1 MKSPK
6 VGPKLTSGTLQ
17 SVFANQ
23 DFLRAPS
30 IPESGEGTK
39 ESNLILR
46 ELIETNR
53 ILVEV
58 QKQLALDFANRIA
71 ERKKNLSSMR
81 RDLLR
86 LRKKE
91 KEEGIEKINKDSSF
105 LNKAFDKVTKPA
117 KGLFDRLKEF
127 FALLLT
133 GILTSA
139 AFKWLRDPANRMKL
153 AEFFDFIGKHW
164 KWIVGIIVGGLLLQ
178 PILSLMGAVGGL
190 TSIIA
195 RLWPRRG
202 PGGRGGPRGG
212 LPGGSC
218 LSFLCEG
225 ASVAVSSIVSLLLGA
240 SIFWKGLNL
249 GLPKLGLPDWV
260 LNPKGKPI
268 WEGAFASFR
277 EKLDVKWN
285 NLVGDLDARWDS
297 FMPKFMTWEESIQDL
312 RNKWAAT
319 QLAFEKFTDWET
331 QLSNLR
337 TSLASIHA
345 DFAPIRDGIGELT
358 DLVPKKVSEGFQ
370 NVFQSLKTYVMEG
383 GLKAD
388 FDAAISTLQGIG
400 TWAANIAWTI
410 LAIGAATL
418 INGLLG
424 TNFDFGL
431 SAAFA
436 DGGLVEKYAKGGRT
450 KKKKPCCTSCGLGF
464 SVGKMALGGP
474 LEGPS
479 HAAGGIP
486 IEVEGGEYV
495 IRKSNVNNF
504 TLPILDDINYN
515 AAQMWNSFES
525 GVKTQLNNNLEQ
537 ANINSKFNGVITS
550 FYNQLQRIS
559 QEQNHI
565 GGELATVGSLNGS
578 SVSPTIESHHV
589 DVIVQP
595 EKNLKRSRRTISS
608 IDTEGRSTTIDAR
621 KTVEAPKQVEVNP
634 NAVTIGEDITPR
646 TNDSYNAKRLSE
658 AFLVYGIMG

>member
-71 ERKKNLSSMR
+71 ERKKSLSSMR

-139 AFKWLRDPANRMKL
+139 AFKWLKDPVNRMKL

-178 PILSLMGAVGGL
+178 PILGLMGAVGGL
-190 TSIIA
+190 ASIIA
-195 RLWPRRG
+195 RFWPKKGPRG
-202 PGGRGGPRGG
+202 PGGG
-212 LPGGSC
+212 LPGGGC
-218 LSFLCEG
+218 LSFLCET
-225 ASVAVSSIVSLLLGA
+225 ATSPVFALSAFLLGVG
-240 SIFWKGLNL
+240 SPFWDLLKK
-249 GLPKLGLPDWV
+249 GLPKLGLPGWV
-260 LNPKGKPI
+260 LNPKGKPV
-268 WEGAFASFR
+268 WEGAFASFVKWSK
-277 EKLDVKWN
+277 EKLN
-285 NLVGDLDARWDS
+285 NLVSDLDARWAN

-312 RNKWAAT
+312 RDKWAAT

-331 QLSNLR
+331 HLSNLES
-337 TSLASIHA
+337 SLASISA
-345 DFAPIRDGIGELT
+345 DFEPIRDGLGDLT
-358 DLVPKKVSEGFQ
+358 DLVTTKVSEGFQ
-370 NVFQSLKTYVMEG
+370 NVVQSLKTYVMEG

-388 FDAAISTLQGIG
+388 FDRAVKALQGIG
-400 TWAANIAWTI
+400 TWVVKIAWTI
-410 LAIGAATL
+410 VAIGAATL

-424 TNFDFGL
+424 TNFDFGP

-464 SVGKMALGGP
+464 SAGKMALGGR

-486 IEVEGGEYV
+486 IEAEGGEYV

-559 QEQNHI
+559 QEKNHI

-608 IDTEGRSTTIDAR
+608 IDTEGRTTTIDAR
-621 KTVEAPKQVEVNP
+621 KTVQAPKQVEVNS

>member
-1 MKSPK
+1 MCI
-6 VGPKLTSGTLQ
+6 
-17 SVFANQ
+17 
-23 DFLRAPS
+23 R
-30 IPESGEGTK
+30 
-39 ESNLILR
+39 
-46 ELIETNR
+46 
-53 ILVEV
+53 
-58 QKQLALDFANRIA
+58 
-71 ERKKNLSSMR
+71 
-81 RDLLR
+81 
-86 LRKKE
+86 
-91 KEEGIEKINKDSSF
+91 
-105 LNKAFDKVTKPA
+105 
-117 KGLFDRLKEF
+117 DRLWPVIAGAAITKS
-127 FALLLT
+127 
-133 GILTSA
+133 ILG
-139 AFKWLRDPANRMKL
+139 AF
-153 AEFFDFIGKHW
+153 
-164 KWIVGIIVGGLLLQ
+164 
-178 PILSLMGAVGGL
+178 AVGG
-190 TSIIA
+190 
-195 RLWPRRG
+195 
-202 PGGRGGPRGG
+202 G
-212 LPGGSC
+212 L
-218 LSFLCEG
+218 
-225 ASVAVSSIVSLLLGA
+225 
-240 SIFWKGLNL
+240 
-249 GLPKLGLPDWV
+249 
-260 LNPKGKPI
+260 
-268 WEGAFASFR
+268 
-277 EKLDVKWN
+277 
-285 NLVGDLDARWDS
+285 
-297 FMPKFMTWEESIQDL
+297 Q
-312 RNKWAAT
+312 
-319 QLAFEKFTDWET
+319 
-331 QLSNLR
+331 
-337 TSLASIHA
+337 
-345 DFAPIRDGIGELT
+345 
-358 DLVPKKVSEGFQ
+358 
-370 NVFQSLKTYVMEG
+370 
-383 GLKAD
+383 
-388 FDAAISTLQGIG
+388 LQG
-400 TWAANIAWTI
+400 
-410 LAIGAATL
+410 
-418 INGLLG
+418 
-424 TNFDFGL
+424 
-431 SAAFA
+431 AFA